1 MGPAYKQPRAGDQ
14 SLRPMV
20 SLAASEKGEVC
31 GCHHTHLQ
39 LLSHWRCCGPPGMRV
54 LSLHPAHPVPT
65 LLPHPLGWKHFI
77 VTSLRRSQPMSL
89 SHALGRDRRTQ
100 LNWLG
105 LVWAPHPLPSFSP
118 VVVPSAPVVPWL
130 RDVHPAGHGFWP
142 GTSAQTAGLPAA
154 FLRAGLGEGRKS
166 QLPAQAA
173 NPNPTP
179 APGRRLKVPS

>member
-1 MGPAYKQPRAGDQ
+1 MRPAYKQPRAGDQ

-89 SHALGRDRRTQ
+89 SPALGRDRRTQ

-105 LVWAPHPLPSFSP
+105 LVWAPHPLPSAQWWSHLP
-118 VVVPSAPVVPWL
+118 LWS
-130 RDVHPAGHGFWP
+130 HGS
-142 GTSAQTAGLPAA
+142 GMSIQLGLA
-154 FLRAGLGEGRKS
+154 FGQELQHKQLAF
-166 QLPAQAA
+166 QLP
-173 NPNPTP
+173 
-179 APGRRLKVPS
+179 S